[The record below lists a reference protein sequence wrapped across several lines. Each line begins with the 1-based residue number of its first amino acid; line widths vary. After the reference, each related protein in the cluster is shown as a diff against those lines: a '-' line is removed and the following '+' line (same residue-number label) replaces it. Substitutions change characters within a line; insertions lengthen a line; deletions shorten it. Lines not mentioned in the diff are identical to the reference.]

1 MKFEK
6 YLLNNLIKTEFLYI
20 FMEFYPVK
28 GSTRLKLFYLLYK
41 MNKWIKMITTHF
53 ENSMEHKHMLTVK
66 THIQTVINPLSD

>member
-6 YLLNNLIKTEFLYI
+6 YLLNNLIQTELLYKI
-20 FMEFYPVK
+20 
-28 GSTRLKLFYLLYK
+28 KLFYLLHK

>member
-6 YLLNNLIKTEFLYI
+6 YLLNNLIQTE
-20 FMEFYPVK
+20 
-28 GSTRLKLFYLLYK
+28 LLYK
-41 MNKWIKMITTHF
+41 IKLFFILHKIHKWIKKITMHF

>member
-20 FMEFYPVK
+20 
-28 GSTRLKLFYLLYK
+28 KLFYLLHK

>member
-6 YLLNNLIKTEFLYI
+6 YLLNNVTKTE
-20 FMEFYPVK
+20 
-28 GSTRLKLFYLLYK
+28 LLYK
-41 MNKWIKMITTHF
+41 IKLFFILHKIYKWIKKITMHF